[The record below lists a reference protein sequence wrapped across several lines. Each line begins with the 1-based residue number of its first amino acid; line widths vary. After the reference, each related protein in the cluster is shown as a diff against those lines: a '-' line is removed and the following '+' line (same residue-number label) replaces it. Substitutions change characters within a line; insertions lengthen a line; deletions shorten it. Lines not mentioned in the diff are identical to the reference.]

1 MFHSWDAA
9 GNTLCIG
16 GSVFDHFPTDKEC
29 DSWVMCQAMYFCSE
43 RCRDNHFGCDASSF
57 SETEPLEN

>member
-1 MFHSWDAA
+1 MRYFLMFHSWDAA

-29 DSWVMCQAMYFCSE
+29 D
-43 RCRDNHFGCDASSF
+43 DAIDELAVGRTARIHMRI
-57 SETEPLEN
+57 ETE